1 MLITRTT
8 AATAVVALLALA
20 ATGCVAL
27 KNAPAGGGAITTS
40 SFTVGPFNLAAT
52 GQPGWESETTQNNV
66 PRPAGAFG
74 IKSMSFDLVDQNGD
88 PVPRHMVHLH
98 HVLLMNAA
106 HQDVLCPGREE
117 RFAGAGSE
125 RTPLNLADPYAY
137 LVGAN
142 DRWDSLWHIMNMDTM
157 PMTVSIKYTVR
168 YQKNA
173 TVANSRSVTP
183 FFADVTGCGNS
194 VFNVPGNG
202 GTGSS
207 YTKARTFTAPWDGV
221 MVYAGGH
228 LHGGGI
234 DLTLKDP
241 ATGSQCV
248 MTAHYDMP
256 MDEMFAT
263 AADMGMMDPP
273 TMIDPCPAH
282 NLVTAGNTYSL
293 SARYDN
299 SQPYT
304 DVMGIAIAYVWR
316 GHQ

>member
-1 MLITRTT
+1 
-8 AATAVVALLALA
+8 
-20 ATGCVAL
+20 
-27 KNAPAGGGAITTS
+27 
-40 SFTVGPFNLAAT
+40 
-52 GQPGWESETTQNNV
+52 
-66 PRPAGAFG
+66 
-74 IKSMSFDLVDQNGD
+74 
-88 PVPRHMVHLH
+88 
-98 HVLLMNAA
+98 
-106 HQDVLCPGREE
+106 
-117 RFAGAGSE
+117 
-125 RTPLNLADPYAY
+125 
-137 LVGAN
+137 
-142 DRWDSLWHIMNMDTM
+142 MNMDTM
-157 PMTVSIKYTVR
+157 PMSVYIKYTVG
-168 YQKNA
+168 YQKSA
-173 TVANSRSVTP
+173 TAANSRSVTP

-202 GTGSS
+202 GTGST

-282 NLVTAGNTYSL
+282 NLVAAGNTYSL

>member
-1 MLITRTT
+1 MRITRTMTT
-8 AATAVVALLALA
+8 AIVALLALA
-20 ATGCVAL
+20 ASGCVAL
-27 KNAPAGGGAITTS
+27 TNAPAGGGSITTS
-40 SFTVGPFNLAAT
+40 SYTIGPFNLAAT
-52 GQPGWESETTQNNV
+52 GQPGWESQTSQTNV

-74 IKSMSFDLVDQNGD
+74 IKTMTFDLVDQNGD

-98 HVLLMNAA
+98 HVLMMDNA

-117 RFAGAGSE
+117 RFAGAGAE
-125 RTPLNLADPYAY
+125 RTPLNLRDPYAY

-142 DRWDSLWHIMNMDTM
+142 DRWDSLWHLMNMDTM
-157 PMTVSIKYTVR
+157 PQTVSIKYTIG

-173 TVANSRSVTP
+173 TAANSRSVTP

-194 VFNVPGNG
+194 EFDVPGNG
-202 GTGSS
+202 GMGSVF
-207 YTKARTFTAPWDGV
+207 TKSRSWTAPWDGI

-241 ATGSQCV
+241 SSGSQCV

-256 MDEMFAT
+256 MSEMFAT
-263 AADMGMMDPP
+263 AADMGMIDPP

-282 NLVTAGNTYSL
+282 NAVFGGKTYSL
-293 SARYDN
+293 TARYDN
-299 SQPYT
+299 SQPYMG
-304 DVMGIAIAYVWR
+304 VMGIALAYVWR

>member
-1 MLITRTT
+1 MRITRTGI
-8 AATAVVALLALA
+8 VVLLAAVTLGA
-20 ATGCVAL
+20 AACVPL
-27 KNAPAGGGAITTS
+27 RNAPAGGGSITTAT
-40 SFTVGPFNLAAT
+40 FTLGPFNLAAT
-52 GQPGWESETTQNNV
+52 GQPGWESEATENDI

-74 IKSMSFDLVDQNGD
+74 IKTMSFDLVDKFGT

-125 RTPLNLADPYAY
+125 RTPLSLPDPYAY

-142 DRWDSLWHIMNMDTM
+142 DRWDSLWHLMNMDTKAT
-157 PMTVSIKYTVR
+157 TVYIKYTIG
-168 YQKNA
+168 YQRSANA
-173 TVANSRSVTP
+173 LNSRPVTP
-183 FFADVTGCGNS
+183 FFADVTGCGS
-194 VFNVPGNG
+194 STFDVPGNG
-202 GTGSS
+202 GMGSV
-207 YTKARTFTAPWDGV
+207 YTKGRIVVAPWDGI

-234 DLTLKDP
+234 DLTLADP
-241 ATGSQCV
+241 NTGAKCV

-256 MDEMFAT
+256 MAQAFAPSD
-263 AADMGMMDPP
+263 DMGMVDPP
-273 TMIDPCPAH
+273 ASIDPCPAH
-282 NLVTAGNTYSL
+282 NLVVGGKPYIV

-299 SQPYT
+299 SQPYMQ
-304 DVMGIAIAYVWR
+304 VMGIALAYVWR